1 MLNLLSEPLWLIP
14 FIPAILLALTL
25 HEFGHA
31 WTAVYFGDP
40 TPKLAGR
47 LTLDPLKHLDP
58 LGTICLFIAQIGW
71 AKPVPVNPANFNHP
85 RADLWV
91 SLAGIIANL
100 IQAVCYALIWHALR
114 NYFPDWIGVG
124 IARFLWLGI
133 MINLSLAIF
142 NLLPVFPLD
151 GSHVVKNLLPLDL
164 SYRFTAFSEQY
175 GAMILMGLLMV
186 GFVSDFSPLSIIIG
200 IPRDWLAAL
209 LLGGI

>member
-1 MLNLLSEPLWLIP
+1 MFHIDPLFLIP
-14 FIPAILLALTL
+14 FILVLLPALTL

-31 WTAVYFGDP
+31 WTAVHFGDP

-58 LGTICLFIAQIGW
+58 LGTIFLFIAHIGW

-100 IQAVCYALIWHALR
+100 IQAIAYALAWRAL
-114 NYFPDWIGVG
+114 YPFPATSLGDGL
-124 IARFLWLGI
+124 ARLLGLGI
-133 MINLSLAIF
+133 MLNLSLALF

-151 GSHVVKNLLPLDL
+151 GSHVVKNLLPLEQ
-164 SYRFTAFSEQY
+164 SYRFSVFSERY
-175 GAMILMGLLMV
+175 GAPILMGLLLI
-186 GFVSDFSPLSIIIG
+186 GYVSDFSPLSVLIG
-200 IPRDWLAAL
+200 VPSRWLVSL
-209 LLGGI
+209 LLYGM